1 MQNKTRYREIIF
13 KKPIDVITNIRYN
26 VITKKVK
33 RGEMM
38 YVEKQKVIK
47 VGNSVGVYLK
57 RLSSAKWKPD
67 QNEEVT
73 VEYYKD
79 KIVIR
84 KVK

>member
-1 MQNKTRYREIIF
+1 
-13 KKPIDVITNIRYN
+13 
-26 VITKKVK
+26 
-33 RGEMM
+33 M

-47 VGNSVGVYLK
+47 VGNSVGIYLK
-57 RLSSAKWKPD
+57 RLGSAKWKPE